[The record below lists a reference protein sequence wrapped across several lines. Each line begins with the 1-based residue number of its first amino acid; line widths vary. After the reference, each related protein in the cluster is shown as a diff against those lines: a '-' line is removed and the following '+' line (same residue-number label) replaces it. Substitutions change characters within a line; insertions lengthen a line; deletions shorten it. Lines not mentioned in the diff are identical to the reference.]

1 MFNYFSDICQ
11 HYNPKIITLYLSNI
25 IKQYV
30 SFSTGK
36 QIKKERIFFQLEK
49 SIYRN
54 KKVIKKQKQKRKKN
68 NKQTNRQIDIFM
80 KAPFEPYG

>member
-30 SFSTGK
+30 CFSTEK

-49 SIYRN
+49 SIYGN
-54 KKVIKKQKQKRKKN
+54 KKVKQKNKREKKTQ
-68 NKQTNRQIDIFM
+68 NKLTD
-80 KAPFEPYG
+80 K

>member
-30 SFSTGK
+30 RFSTGK

-49 SIYRN
+49 SIYGN
-54 KKVIKKQKQKRKKN
+54 KKVKKKN
-68 NKQTNRQIDIFM
+68 KREKKNTKQTNRQIDIFM

>member
-30 SFSTGK
+30 RFSTGK

-54 KKVIKKQKQKRKKN
+54 KKVKKKTKEKIKQ
-68 NKQTNRQIDIFM
+68 QTNRQIDIFM

>member
-11 HYNPKIITLYLSNI
+11 HYNPKIITLYLSTI

-30 SFSTGK
+30 RFSTGK

-54 KKVIKKQKQKRKKN
+54 KKVKKKTKEKIKQ
-68 NKQTNRQIDIFM
+68 QTNRQIDIFM

>member
-25 IKQYV
+25 NKQYV
-30 SFSTGK
+30 RFSTGK

-49 SIYRN
+49 SIYGN
-54 KKVIKKQKQKRKKN
+54 KKVKKENKREKKKTQ
-68 NKQTNRQIDIFM
+68 NKLTD
-80 KAPFEPYG
+80 K

>member
-30 SFSTGK
+30 RFSTGK

-54 KKVIKKQKQKRKKN
+54 KKVKKKTKEKIKQ
-68 NKQTNRQIDIFM
+68 QTNRQIDIFM
-80 KAPFEPYG
+80 KAPFEPYGWQ

>member
-54 KKVIKKQKQKRKKN
+54 KKVKKKTKEKKTQ
-68 NKQTNRQIDIFM
+68 QTNRQIDIFM

>member
-25 IKQYV
+25 INQDV
-30 SFSTGK
+30 PFSTGK

-54 KKVIKKQKQKRKKN
+54 KKVKKKTKEKKN
-68 NKQTNRQIDIFM
+68 QQTNRQIDIFM

>member
-30 SFSTGK
+30 CFSTGK

-54 KKVIKKQKQKRKKN
+54 KKVIKKQKQKRNKN

>member
-30 SFSTGK
+30 RFSTGK

-54 KKVIKKQKQKRKKN
+54 KKVKKKTKEKIKQ
-68 NKQTNRQIDIFM
+68 QTNRQIDISM
-80 KAPFEPYG
+80 KAPFEPYGWQ

>member
-30 SFSTGK
+30 RFSTGK

-54 KKVIKKQKQKRKKN
+54 KKVKKKTKEKKKQ
-68 NKQTNRQIDIFM
+68 QTNRQIDIFM
-80 KAPFEPYG
+80 KAPFEPCG

>member
-54 KKVIKKQKQKRKKN
+54 KKVKKKTKEKIKQ
-68 NKQTNRQIDIFM
+68 QTNRQIDIFM

>member
-30 SFSTGK
+30 RFRTGK

-49 SIYRN
+49 SIHRN
-54 KKVIKKQKQKRKKN
+54 KKVKKKKKEKIKQ
-68 NKQTNRQIDIFM
+68 QTNRQIDIFM
-80 KAPFEPYG
+80 KAPFGPYG

>member
-30 SFSTGK
+30 RFSTGK

-49 SIYRN
+49 SIYGN
-54 KKVIKKQKQKRKKN
+54 KKVKKKTKREKKTT
-68 NKQTNRQIDIFM
+68 KQTNRQIDIFM

>member
-30 SFSTGK
+30 RFSTGK

-49 SIYRN
+49 SIYGN
-54 KKVIKKQKQKRKKN
+54 KKVKKKN
-68 NKQTNRQIDIFM
+68 KREKKKHKTN
-80 KAPFEPYG
+80 